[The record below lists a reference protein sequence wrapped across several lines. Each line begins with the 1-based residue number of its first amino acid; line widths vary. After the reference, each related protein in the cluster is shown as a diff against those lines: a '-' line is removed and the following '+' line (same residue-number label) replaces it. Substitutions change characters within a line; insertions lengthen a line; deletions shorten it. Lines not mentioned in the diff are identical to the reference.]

1 LCDAPVRANL
11 APMDPVTLSYYAV
24 VCGTLGFL
32 APRLGRPFKRLVVGV
47 VVGVVAAGALPL
59 MRGAFAF

>member
-1 LCDAPVRANL
+1 
-11 APMDPVTLSYYAV
+11 MDPVTLSYYAV